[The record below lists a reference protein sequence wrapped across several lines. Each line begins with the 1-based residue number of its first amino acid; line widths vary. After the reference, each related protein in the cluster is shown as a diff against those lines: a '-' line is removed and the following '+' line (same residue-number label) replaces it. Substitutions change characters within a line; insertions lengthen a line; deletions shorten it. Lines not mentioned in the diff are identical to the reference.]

1 MYVRLSSHNLC
12 VGKIVKSRH
21 IGMQEVNNLKWL
33 EDSDCQTMD
42 RNLAEWRMQMTA
54 TTPWKQTN
62 KLDYPDMCMKF
73 HHSTLPQ
80 WASE

>member
-1 MYVRLSSHNLC
+1 LC

-42 RNLAEWRMQMTA
+42 RNLAE
-54 TTPWKQTN
+54 
-62 KLDYPDMCMKF
+62 
-73 HHSTLPQ
+73 
-80 WASE
+80 